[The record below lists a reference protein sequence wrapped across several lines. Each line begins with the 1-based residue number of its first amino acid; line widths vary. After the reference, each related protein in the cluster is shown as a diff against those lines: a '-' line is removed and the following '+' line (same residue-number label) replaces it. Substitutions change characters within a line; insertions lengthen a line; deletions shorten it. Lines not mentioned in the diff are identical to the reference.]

1 MKKLLILVPA
11 LVLLAA
17 CNDKPGVETVRS
29 LTLPAHSNQT
39 LGAVLDARPAC
50 EKTTWTLTQGEG
62 DTVGVE
68 YQCDFSATQTQT
80 LFKTQISTWTERY
93 QRRLAGSKKAL
104 DTLQD
109 EKMQATTQIGT
120 ARQVF
125 EQLQGSGDLDRYKAL
140 VNGSPAD
147 NLSLEAAHAYF
158 ISEAGGAYLASKSA
172 PVLPAAKPR
181 SSKNT
186 RADKKG
192 NQNSKPVTAPALQ
205 TDPQRTVA
213 AVDAVYQTIA
223 SAGLATQTL
232 SGEACQ
238 SPAALMLT
246 LGASVA
252 QIEQAFSDCLAGV
265 ETHYAAAEA
274 EARKAAAA
282 ANAGL
287 VRVSKVLTLVGVTE
301 VIRWTLPA
309 DGQPQPVYRVVEL
322 NARGATDRRVT
333 KTLGVTDE
341 ALASVYDGEFSRVYQ
356 DLVVSAMSD
365 LVRQ

>member
-29 LTLPAHSNQT
+29 LTLPAHNNQT

-68 YQCDFSATQTQT
+68 YQCDFSAPQTQT
-80 LFKTQISTWTERY
+80 LFKTQISTWTDRY
-93 QRRLAGSKKAL
+93 QRRVTDSKKAL

-109 EKMQATTQIGT
+109 ERMQATTRIGT

-158 ISEAGGAYLASKSA
+158 ISDAGVAYLVSKSA
-172 PVLPAAKPR
+172 PVTPTAKPR

-192 NQNSKPVTAPALQ
+192 NKNSKPVTAPAPQ
-205 TDPQRTVA
+205 SDTQRTVA

-223 SAGLATQTL
+223 SAGLETETL
-232 SGEACQ
+232 SGDACQ

-246 LGASVA
+246 VGASVP
-252 QIEQAFSDCLAGV
+252 QIEQAFSDCLTGV
-265 ETHYAAAEA
+265 ETQYTAAVTVAGKKVEA
-274 EARKAAAA
+274 AT
-282 ANAGL
+282 AGL
-287 VRVSKVLTLVGVTE
+287 GRVSKALTLLSIQE
-301 VIRWTLPA
+301 VIHWSLPA
-309 DGQPQPVYRVVEL
+309 DGQPQPVSRTFTL
-322 NARGATDRRVT
+322 NAHDTTDRRVT

-341 ALASVYDGEFSRVYQ
+341 ALASVYDGQFSRVYQ
-356 DLVVSAMSD
+356 DMLVSAMSD